1 MKSSEKNIQKID
13 QSFDDFFVEFEN
25 DFENEAKIIA
35 SKILSDIKEITDKKD
50 LNRKDIS
57 ELLGTSPSYLT
68 QLYRGNKLLNL
79 ITLAKLKN
87 KLDLKVDI
95 SISENHYNDFS
106 ETFDYHNLIKKFPV
120 SGQNRSWTVLK
131 NLNIEN
137 LNNNNSIEKN
147 KATIESIK
155 KQLIA

>member
-1 MKSSEKNIQKID
+1 MKSLEKNIQKID

-25 DFENEAKIIA
+25 DFETEAKVIA
-35 SKILSDIKEITDKKD
+35 SKMLSDIKEITDKKD
-50 LNRKDIS
+50 LSRKDIA

-79 ITLAKLKN
+79 VTLAKLKN

-106 ETFDYHNLIKKFPV
+106 ETYDYQNLIKKFPV
-120 SGQNRSWTVLK
+120 NGQNISWIVLK
-131 NLNIEN
+131 NLNTEN
-137 LNNNNSIEKN
+137 SNNNNTIEKS
-147 KATIESIK
+147 KASMNIIK